1 MGLFDVFSF
10 KKEAQKVFNKE
21 NFITVLATARE
32 AIVSFVDKEILGSE
46 KKKRVDEI
54 VVAKIIELTINVKNG
69 LVLWVIDKLIDL
81 VPVVTQLIYNFL
93 KEKVENL

>member
-21 NFITVLATARE
+21 NFNIVLTTARE

-54 VVAKIIELTINVKNG
+54 VVVKIIELTANVKNG
-69 LVLWVIDKLIDL
+69 LVLWVIDRLIDL

>member
-21 NFITVLATARE
+21 NFNIVLTTARE

-54 VVAKIIELTINVKNG
+54 VIAKIIELTINVKNG
-69 LVLWVIDKLIDL
+69 LVLWVIDRLIDL

>member
-10 KKEAQKVFNKE
+10 KKEAQKVFTKE
-21 NFITVLATARE
+21 NFNTVLNTARE
-32 AIVSFVDKEILGSE
+32 AIISFVNKEILGSE

-54 VVAKIIELTINVKNG
+54 VIAKIIELTVNVKNG

>member
-21 NFITVLATARE
+21 NFNTVLKTARE
-32 AIVSFVDKEILGSE
+32 AIISFVDKDILGVQ

-54 VVAKIIELTINVKNG
+54 VIAKIIELTASIKNG
-69 LVLWVIDKLIDL
+69 LVLWLVDRIIEL
-81 VPVVTQLIYNFL
+81 VPIITQLVYDFL

>member
-10 KKEAQKVFNKE
+10 KKEAQKVFTKE
-21 NFITVLATARE
+21 NFNIVLTTARE

-81 VPVVTQLIYNFL
+81 VPVVTQLVYNFL

>member
-10 KKEAQKVFNKE
+10 KKEAQKVFNRE
-21 NFITVLATARE
+21 NFNIVLTTARE

-54 VVAKIIELTINVKNG
+54 VVVKIIELTANVKNG

-81 VPVVTQLIYNFL
+81 VPVVTQLVYDFL